1 MFESPRDLTKRKIE
15 TVGYHAMRGI
25 KTDVCFFLQ
34 DVQVTACVG
43 FSMLGILYTVGL
55 YGFKQYII
63 CSLSLFQ
70 TIQFFC
76 TLTTPS

>member
-1 MFESPRDLTKRKIE
+1 MFESPGDLAKRKIE
-15 TVGYHAMRGI
+15 TVGYHAMKGI

-34 DVQVTACVG
+34 DVQITARVG
-43 FSMLGILYTVGL
+43 FSMLGIMYTV

-63 CSLSLFQ
+63 CSLCLFQ
-70 TIQFFC
+70 TIQIFC